1 MGVGTNPGSH
11 QDLHGSM
18 PPTTAPS
25 EHIQRLAESD
35 QQGFDE
41 SHPTQSTQ
49 AQDSSSLSSIPTLAS
64 VASEATAQAEQ
75 NRPGSDV
82 VGTEDAEHT
91 VLHQVLDKFKLLQSR
106 LDTLEKDRNSPSTS
120 QPGQASASSKGKTK
134 AATSEVGVEGPR
146 ATAIPPHLALVD
158 SDNPVEVFSRLQQGE
173 KDAFRMLL
181 RPFGI
186 NVTTFID
193 LMKDRTSAVSSS
205 PPTTSSLAS
214 QPLTKV
220 ASEPIPPRASTET
233 IPPRSSTPV
242 ASRPDVVG
250 STPEPLTTA
259 TANSSPSVS
268 RITGRVPHCKPEY
281 LGTFNGDP
289 NELEDF
295 ISLVHGIA
303 RSDLDPA
310 WRMAV
315 VRTLPLV
322 LEKNARVW
330 YTGLSDEE
338 AAEMSTL
345 TLWFDRMREAFPV
358 NPYDQRREARTR
370 AWVPEDENASTYYFY
385 KLRLLRSAYGSDY
398 SELNLAH
405 DILDGLP
412 ATLRVMLRIPRRTPT
427 LQDIREE
434 IAACES
440 MWREL
445 NTAPAQPTRISSRP
459 SVPTSSTVPRSSASA
474 SSSAIARSTP
484 LAPSNTRTG
493 PSASG
498 GTAYVPVTPESYDPS
513 CVIPASG
520 GERRKYKRPDNGR
533 ILTLNRPCGTCR
545 QDHFDFEHAHMS
557 AKAHVVEGEAS
568 YPEEDPDDE
577 GFESSAT
584 TEN

>member
-1 MGVGTNPGSH
+1 
-11 QDLHGSM
+11 M
-18 PPTTAPS
+18 PPTTAPP

-49 AQDSSSLSSIPTLAS
+49 APDSSSLSSVPPLGS
-64 VASEATAQAEQ
+64 VASEATANAEQ
-75 NRPGSDV
+75 NRPGPDV
-82 VGTEDAEHT
+82 VGAEDAEHT
-91 VLHQVLDKFKLLQSR
+91 VLHQVLDRFKLLQSR
-106 LDTLEKDRNSPSTS
+106 LDTLEKDRNSPSPSAS

-134 AATSEVGVEGPR
+134 AATSKVGVEGPR
-146 ATAIPPHLALVD
+146 TTAIPPHLAFVD

-193 LMKDRTSAVSSS
+193 LMKDRTSAASSS
-205 PPTTSSLAS
+205 PHTTSSLAP

-220 ASEPIPPRASTET
+220 ASEPVPPRASIET

-242 ASRPDVVG
+242 ASRPNVVG
-250 STPEPLTTA
+250 STLDSLTSTTA
-259 TANSSPSVS
+259 TSSPSVS

-281 LGTFNGDP
+281 LGDFNGDP

-303 RSDLDPA
+303 RSDPDPA

-330 YTGLSDEE
+330 YTGLSDME

-345 TLWFDRMREAFPV
+345 TLLFDRMREAFPV
-358 NPYDQRREARTR
+358 NPYDQRRQARTR

-398 SELNLAH
+398 SEPNLAH
-405 DILDGLP
+405 DC
-412 ATLRVMLRIPRRTPT
+412 LRPF
-427 LQDIREE
+427 
-434 IAACES
+434 A
-440 MWREL
+440 
-445 NTAPAQPTRISSRP
+445 
-459 SVPTSSTVPRSSASA
+459 
-474 SSSAIARSTP
+474 
-484 LAPSNTRTG
+484 
-493 PSASG
+493 
-498 GTAYVPVTPESYDPS
+498 
-513 CVIPASG
+513 
-520 GERRKYKRPDNGR
+520 
-533 ILTLNRPCGTCR
+533 
-545 QDHFDFEHAHMS
+545 
-557 AKAHVVEGEAS
+557 
-568 YPEEDPDDE
+568 
-577 GFESSAT
+577 
-584 TEN
+584 